1 MCYIWASLFLNFPET
16 VWYTHLHENAVE
28 NLASLCLRKK
38 FMSLLQFK
46 ALSPRSNS
54 IYESKSW
61 SLLFFFH
68 STVCKWQQERRGR
81 KSIRVSTAVM
91 PINSEFL
98 CEWTV
103 ESGPGLMDKQCP
115 GAWFS
120 WALKA
125 KTQLHSIIA
134 FPKVFLSSIWAECKV
149 VKGSSTKK
157 LPIRHYFH
165 LINKSRRRGHSA
177 FGDKVQI
184 NKQLF
189 AHVNIIIIL
198 SNVLPSKQKHCSVYI
213 IVLFYIILTLLIAS
227 WTLAV
232 WNVNENM
239 HFLFV

>member
-1 MCYIWASLFLNFPET
+1 MLLKTSQVYVYEKNSCLYCSLRLSVHGVTQFTNQS
-16 VWYTHLHENAVE
+16 HEA
-28 NLASLCLRKK
+28 C
-38 FMSLLQFK
+38 F
-46 ALSPRSNS
+46 
-54 IYESKSW
+54 
-61 SLLFFFH
+61 FFFH

-198 SNVLPSKQKHCSVYI
+198 SNVQHRQNKNTVQFIL
-213 IVLFYIILTLLIAS
+213 LFCFILSSLC
-227 WTLAV
+227 
-232 WNVNENM
+232 
-239 HFLFV
+239 

>member
-1 MCYIWASLFLNFPET
+1 MLLKTSQVYVYEKNSCLYCSL
-16 VWYTHLHENAVE
+16 
-28 NLASLCLRKK
+28 
-38 FMSLLQFK
+38 K

-61 SLLFFFH
+61 SLLFFPH

-198 SNVLPSKQKHCSVYI
+198 SNVQHRQNKNTVQFIL
-213 IVLFYIILTLLIAS
+213 LFCFILSSLC
-227 WTLAV
+227 
-232 WNVNENM
+232 
-239 HFLFV
+239 